1 MLLETVEYVLTF
13 AFGAGFFRWLGVVIL
28 IGVIGS
34 CIPFAGFK
42 INIDKK

>member
-1 MLLETVEYVLTF
+1 MLLETIEFLFNF
-13 AFGAGFFRWLGVVIL
+13 AFGSGFFRWLGVVIL
-28 IGVIGS
+28 VGVIGS